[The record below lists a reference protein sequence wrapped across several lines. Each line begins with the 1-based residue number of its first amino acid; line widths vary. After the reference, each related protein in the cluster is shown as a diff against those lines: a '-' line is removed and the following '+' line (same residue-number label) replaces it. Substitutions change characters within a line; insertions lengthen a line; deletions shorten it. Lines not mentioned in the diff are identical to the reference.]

1 MSYWQNTLRHSQKL
15 EFYSVRSFITDHT
28 TSNYLDLTKG
38 TAGRKALAGNITSR
52 TILATKKT
60 PQYPAEIAE

>member
-28 TSNYLDLTKG
+28 TSNYLDLTRG
-38 TAGRKALAGNITSR
+38 TAGRKALAG
-52 TILATKKT
+52 KT
-60 PQYPAEIAE
+60 TNKQ